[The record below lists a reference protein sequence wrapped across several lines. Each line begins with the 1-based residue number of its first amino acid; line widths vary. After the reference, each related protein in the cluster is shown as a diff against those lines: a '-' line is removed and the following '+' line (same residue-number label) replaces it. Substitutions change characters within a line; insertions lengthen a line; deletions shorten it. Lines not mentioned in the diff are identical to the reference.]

1 MNYLYSICNGCDNAT
16 EKESLLYFNKKDSLL
31 SNNFEIPNEELISI
45 DSTFNNFVIIDYPYD
60 QLSSNSKDLGR
71 YHCNYKLKNKNNLKN
86 KYDRRIYNH
95 EILDKNFNLKNS
107 INSSSSE
114 IINNEDSISHN
125 KALLLNYYSKKQNLK
140 NNSKKNKIIKIN
152 DIKEIENNIKKGNE
166 TNKKNT
172 GNKSKN
178 IKLKI
183 EISYPDSHS
192 YISNVSNKPKNLL
205 RIRKNLS
212 IKDSNI
218 NLKKY
223 KHLQNSKTNY
233 NIFKN
238 CKIKNIMKNKNTIK
252 NKDINLELQKSFKIR
267 SHNISKIYPYQNIN
281 KKSHNKIF
289 KNKLININKK
299 NNYKIKEKINRIFP
313 KNKNSKNKINNSYI
327 DNSDMILNNL
337 KNNKSTLSNTISCYA
352 NKKNNKINFSYL
364 WLNNKSNDSEI
375 TSKTIRNSFDK
386 FQTKN
391 KNRKIL
397 NCITKIN
404 KLKKD

>member
-71 YHCNYKLKNKNNLKN
+71 YYCNYKLKNKNNLKD

-125 KALLLNYYSKKQNLK
+125 KALLLNYYSKRQNLK
-140 NNSKKNKIIKIN
+140 NNSKKNSIIKIN

-192 YISNVSNKPKNLL
+192 YISNINNKPK
-205 RIRKNLS
+205 
-212 IKDSNI
+212 
-218 NLKKY
+218 
-223 KHLQNSKTNY
+223 
-233 NIFKN
+233 
-238 CKIKNIMKNKNTIK
+238 
-252 NKDINLELQKSFKIR
+252 
-267 SHNISKIYPYQNIN
+267 IY
-281 KKSHNKIF
+281 
-289 KNKLININKK
+289 
-299 NNYKIKEKINRIFP
+299 
-313 KNKNSKNKINNSYI
+313 
-327 DNSDMILNNL
+327 
-337 KNNKSTLSNTISCYA
+337 
-352 NKKNNKINFSYL
+352 
-364 WLNNKSNDSEI
+364 
-375 TSKTIRNSFDK
+375 
-386 FQTKN
+386 
-391 KNRKIL
+391 
-397 NCITKIN
+397 
-404 KLKKD
+404 